1 MKFAGSGIFH
11 VLAAM
16 TIAMAF
22 SKAPGRE
29 LPAEIPATSPPVKT
43 SHFVFIARDPR
54 PAGGGGGGGGN
65 RQAGPIRRA
74 EGIGHDAITLRVAR
88 PAVPSDHAADIAVLP
103 AVVLDA
109 RPLASGT
116 RDVIGLP
123 EGGVSFGT
131 SQGPGSGGGVGE
143 GAGTGIG
150 PGAGAGVGPG
160 SGGGIGGGVYRPGGS
175 VSAPRVIREV
185 KPKYTSDA
193 MIRKV
198 EGTVVLEFV
207 VRSDGRPSDIR
218 VLRSLDPGGLDE
230 QAMIAAAEWRFDPG
244 RLGAKPVDVL
254 VTLYLDFSLR

>member
-1 MKFAGSGIFH
+1 MKFAASGIFH

-54 PAGGGGGGGGN
+54 PAGDGGGGGGN
-65 RQAGPIRRA
+65 RQAGPIQRA

-88 PAVPSDHAADIAVLP
+88 AAVPSDPAADIAVLP

-160 SGGGIGGGVYRPGGS
+160 R
-175 VSAPRVIREV
+175 
-185 KPKYTSDA
+185 
-193 MIRKV
+193 
-198 EGTVVLEFV
+198 
-207 VRSDGRPSDIR
+207 
-218 VLRSLDPGGLDE
+218 
-230 QAMIAAAEWRFDPG
+230 AAASAAAFIVPADPSA
-244 RLGAKPVDVL
+244 R
-254 VTLYLDFSLR
+254 RE

>member
-1 MKFAGSGIFH
+1 MKFAASGIFH

-16 TIAMAF
+16 TIATAF
-22 SKAPGRE
+22 SHVPRRE
-29 LPAEIPATSPPVKT
+29 LPVEIPATFPPVKT
-43 SHFVFIARDPR
+43 SRFVFIARDPR

-88 PAVPSDHAADIAVLP
+88 SAAPPDHAADHTVLP
-103 AVVLDA
+103 AVMLDA

-123 EGGVSFGT
+123 DGGVSFGT

-150 PGAGAGVGPG
+150 PGAGPGVGPG
-160 SGGGIGGGVYRPGGS
+160 SGGGMGGGVYRPGGS

-185 KPKYTSDA
+185 KPKYTTDA

-207 VRSDGRPSDIR
+207 VRRDGRPSDIK

-230 QAMIAAAEWRFDPG
+230 QAMIAAGEWRFDPG
-244 RLGAKPVDVL
+244 RLGATPVDVL